1 MPFGESPRHRFA
13 AALPPFNN
21 GGGERIVQS
30 LKYFK
35 EQNTQELWIGLW
47 APTTRGPTF
56 GRLRAGAGGAGLTP
70 GRGITS

>member
-13 AALPPFNN
+13 AALPPFNK

-47 APTTRGPTF
+47 APTTRGGPLGGGMGGGGGGGRPPRGGPT
-56 GRLRAGAGGAGLTP
+56 T
-70 GRGITS
+70 